1 MKKEKTNKHNIV
13 VYSTPSC
20 PYCTIAKEYLKELKL
35 KFKEIDVSDNEDAAQ
50 EMIAKSGQLGV
61 PVLDING
68 TIITGFN
75 KIAINKAL
83 GKN

>member
-1 MKKEKTNKHNIV
+1 MKTEKTNKHNIV

-20 PYCTIAKEYLKELKL
+20 PYCTMAKEYLKERKL
-35 KFKEIDVSDNEDAAQ
+35 AFKEIDVSESEDAAQ

-61 PVLDING
+61 PVLDIDG

-75 KIAINKAL
+75 KVEINKAL
-83 GKN
+83 GRK